1 MQFVLIDFE
10 NVQPDNLDGLKK
22 GLHHI
27 RVFVGESQSKISL
40 GTAKA
45 LQSFGS
51 DADYIQIVGS
61 GSNAL
66 DFHLAFYLGRLSLQH
81 PQASFVIV
89 SKDTGFD
96 PLVKH
101 LNRLGTA
108 CRRVAS
114 IATAVGATPKAA
126 PASAA
131 AHSPPEAALADTTV
145 DAAAHP
151 AAIRVT
157 VETLAAQESATAA
170 APGAQRP
177 PSAGAPP
184 PTSAKVPAPAA
195 KPAAQKATAP
205 KAAIRTTAASATK
218 PAPKSAAKATA
229 KVAAA
234 PSDVMIQAILDRL
247 RGMKS
252 ARPRTLKTLTSSIT
266 SWHKLDAPRTA
277 AVLKALVDGGHVTI
291 DGKKLAYHFG

>member
-51 DADYIQIVGS
+51 DADYIQIAGS

-114 IATAVGATPKAA
+114 IATAVGATTKAA

-131 AHSPPEAALADTTV
+131 AESPPKASLADTTI
-145 DAAAHP
+145 DTAAHP

-157 VETLAAQESATAA
+157 VETVAAQESATATA
-170 APGAQRP
+170 SGAQRS
-177 PSAGAPP
+177 PSATAPP
-184 PTSAKVPAPAA
+184 PMSAKVPVPAS
-195 KPAAQKATAP
+195 KSAAQKTTAP
-205 KAAIRTTAASATK
+205 RAAVPTTAASATK

-234 PSDVMIQAILDRL
+234 PSDAMLTAILDRL

-266 SWHKLDAPRTA
+266 SWHKLDEPRCA
-277 AVLKALVDGGHVTI
+277 AVRKALVDGGHITT
-291 DGKKLAYHFG
+291 DGKKVVYNLG

>member
-10 NVQPDNLDGLKK
+10 NVQPANLDGLKN

-51 DADYIQIVGS
+51 DADYIQITGS

-114 IATAVGATPKAA
+114 IATAVGATPKTA
-126 PASAA
+126 PTIATT
-131 AHSPPEAALADTTV
+131 HSPPKAVQADTTI

-151 AAIRVT
+151 AAIHVT
-157 VETLAAQESATAA
+157 QETAAAQKSATTA
-170 APGAQRP
+170 APGAQRS
-177 PSAGAPP
+177 PSANAPP
-184 PTSAKVPAPAA
+184 PPAV
-195 KPAAQKATAP
+195 KPATQKNTAP
-205 KAAIRTTAASATK
+205 KATAQTAAASATK
-218 PAPKSAAKATA
+218 PAPKPAAKAKA
-229 KVAAA
+229 AAA
-234 PSDVMIQAILDRL
+234 PSDAMIKAILDRL
-247 RGMKS
+247 HGMKS

-266 SWHKLDAPRTA
+266 SWHKLDEPRCA
-277 AVLKALVDGGHVTI
+277 AVRKALVDGGHITT
-291 DGKKLAYHFG
+291 DGKKVVYNLG

>member
-10 NVQPDNLDGLKK
+10 NVQPANLDGLKK
-22 GLHHI
+22 GQHHI

-51 DADYIQIVGS
+51 DADYVQIAGS

-81 PQASFVIV
+81 PQASFIIV

-114 IATAVGATPKAA
+114 IATAAGAAPKAA
-126 PASAA
+126 PAEKAI
-131 AHSPPEAALADTTV
+131 T
-145 DAAAHP
+145 AAAHP
-151 AAIRVT
+151 AATR
-157 VETLAAQESATAA
+157 AAEKTTAA
-170 APGAQRP
+170 HEPAAVAAPRAERS
-177 PSAGAPP
+177 PSAHAP
-184 PTSAKVPAPAA
+184 PAA
-195 KPAAQKATAP
+195 KPATQKTTAP
-205 KAAIRTTAASATK
+205 KAAVETAAPSATK
-218 PAPKSAAKATA
+218 PAPKPAAKATA
-229 KVAAA
+229 KAAAA
-234 PSDVMIQAILDRL
+234 PSDAMIKAILDRL
-247 RGMKS
+247 HGMKS
-252 ARPRTLKTLTSSIT
+252 ARPRTLKTLTSSIS
-266 SWHKLDAPRTA
+266 SWHKLDEHHCA
-277 AVLKALVDGGHVTI
+277 AVRKALVDGGHITT
-291 DGKKLAYHFG
+291 DGKKVVYNLG

>member
-1 MQFVLIDFE
+1 MHFVLIDFE
-10 NVQPDNLDGLKK
+10 NVQPANLDGLKK
-22 GLHHI
+22 GQHHI

-51 DADYIQIVGS
+51 DADYIQITGS

-114 IATAVGATPKAA
+114 IATAAGATPKAA
-126 PASAA
+126 PADKTIVAA
-131 AHSPPEAALADTTV
+131 AQ
-145 DAAAHP
+145 P
-151 AAIRVT
+151 AAIR
-157 VETLAAQESATAA
+157 AAEKTTAA
-170 APGAQRP
+170 PE
-177 PSAGAPP
+177 
-184 PTSAKVPAPAA
+184 PAAAAAMRAERSPAAHVLPPAA
-195 KPAAQKATAP
+195 KPAAQKATVL
-205 KAAIRTTAASATK
+205 KAAAPATK
-218 PAPKSAAKATA
+218 PPAKPAAKTTAKATA
-229 KVAAA
+229 A
-234 PSDVMIQAILDRL
+234 PPEAMLNAILDRL
-247 RGMKS
+247 RGMKN

-266 SWHKLDAPRTA
+266 SWHKLDEQRCA
-277 AVLKALVDGGHVTI
+277 AVRKALVDGGHITT
-291 DGKKLAYHFG
+291 DGKKVVYNLG

>member
-1 MQFVLIDFE
+1 MVWATGIGKIRGRRGIAEATLHFAPVPTRSKMAYARSKPGNASMQFVLIDFE
-10 NVQPDNLDGLKK
+10 NVQPANLDGLKQ
-22 GLHHI
+22 GVHHI

-40 GTAKA
+40 VTAKA

-51 DADYIQIVGS
+51 DAEYIQIAGS

-126 PASAA
+126 P
-131 AHSPPEAALADTTV
+131 V
-145 DAAAHP
+145 N
-151 AAIRVT
+151 
-157 VETLAAQESATAA
+157 AA
-170 APGAQRP
+170 APSP
-177 PSAGAPP
+177 PP
-184 PTSAKVPAPAA
+184 PTAMPAATQKGVEPKAAQQTASTSEA
-195 KPAAQKATAP
+195 KPA
-205 KAAIRTTAASATK
+205 SK
-218 PAPKSAAKATA
+218 PGAKATTKA
-229 KVAAA
+229 AAA
-234 PSDVMIQAILDRL
+234 PSDALIKTILDRL

-266 SWHKLDAPRTA
+266 SWHTLDEPRCA
-277 AVLKALVDGGHVTI
+277 AVRKALVDGGHIAT
-291 DGKKLAYHFG
+291 DGKKVVYNLG

>member
-10 NVQPDNLDGLKK
+10 NVQPANLDGLKK
-22 GLHHI
+22 GVHHI

-51 DADYIQIVGS
+51 DADYIQIAGS

-81 PQASFVIV
+81 PQASFIIV

-114 IATAVGATPKAA
+114 IATAAGMAPKTP
-126 PASAA
+126 PA
-131 AHSPPEAALADTTV
+131 ERTTS
-145 DAAAHP
+145 AAAHP
-151 AAIRVT
+151 AATRAPEKT
-157 VETLAAQESATAA
+157 NAAQEPAA
-170 APGAQRP
+170 AAATRAERS
-177 PSAGAPP
+177 PSSHAP
-184 PTSAKVPAPAA
+184 PAA
-195 KPAAQKATAP
+195 KPAVQKASTP
-205 KAAIRTTAASATK
+205 KATVETAAASTTK
-218 PAPKSAAKATA
+218 PAPKPAAKAAKATA
-229 KVAAA
+229 A
-234 PSDVMIQAILDRL
+234 PSDAMIKAILDRL
-247 RGMKS
+247 HGMKS

-266 SWHKLDAPRTA
+266 SWHKLDEQHCTA
-277 AVLKALVDGGHVTI
+277 VRKALVDGGHITT
-291 DGKKLAYHFG
+291 DGKKVVYNLG

>member
-10 NVQPDNLDGLKK
+10 NVQPANLDGLKK

-51 DADYIQIVGS
+51 DADYIQITGS

-81 PQASFVIV
+81 PQASFIIV

-96 PLVKH
+96 PLVRH

-114 IATAVGATPKAA
+114 IATAVGAAPKAA
-126 PASAA
+126 AAEKTIAA
-131 AHSPPEAALADTTV
+131 ATHRA
-145 DAAAHP
+145 
-151 AAIRVT
+151 
-157 VETLAAQESATAA
+157 
-170 APGAQRP
+170 
-177 PSAGAPP
+177 PSAHAP
-184 PTSAKVPAPAA
+184 PAA
-195 KPAAQKATAP
+195 KPALKKTASP
-205 KAAIRTTAASATK
+205 KVAAETAAASAAK
-218 PAPKSAAKATA
+218 SAPKPAAKATSKA
-229 KVAAA
+229 DAA
-234 PSDVMIQAILDRL
+234 PSDAMIKSIVDRL
-247 RGMKS
+247 HGMKS

-266 SWHKLDAPRTA
+266 AWHKLDEQRCTA
-277 AVLKALVDGGHVTI
+277 VRKALIDGGHITT
-291 DGKKLAYHFG
+291 DGKKVVYNLG

>member
-10 NVQPDNLDGLKK
+10 NVQPANLDGLKK

-40 GTAKA
+40 ATAKA

-51 DADYIQIVGS
+51 DADYVQITGS

-114 IATAVGATPKAA
+114 IATAVGATPKA
-126 PASAA
+126 PPVSAA
-131 AHSPPEAALADTTV
+131 V
-145 DAAAHP
+145 
-151 AAIRVT
+151 
-157 VETLAAQESATAA
+157 
-170 APGAQRP
+170 
-177 PSAGAPP
+177 PSI
-184 PTSAKVPAPAA
+184 
-195 KPAAQKATAP
+195 P
-205 KAAIRTTAASATK
+205 KAAQADTAVQSPAQALKTTVQAAAASSTK
-218 PAPKSAAKATA
+218 PAPKPAAKA
-229 KVAAA
+229 KAATA
-234 PSDVMIQAILDRL
+234 PSDAMIKGILDRL

-266 SWHKLDAPRTA
+266 SWHKLDEPGCA
-277 AVLKALVDGGHVTI
+277 AVRKALVDGGHIAT
-291 DGKKLAYHFG
+291 DGKKVVYNLG